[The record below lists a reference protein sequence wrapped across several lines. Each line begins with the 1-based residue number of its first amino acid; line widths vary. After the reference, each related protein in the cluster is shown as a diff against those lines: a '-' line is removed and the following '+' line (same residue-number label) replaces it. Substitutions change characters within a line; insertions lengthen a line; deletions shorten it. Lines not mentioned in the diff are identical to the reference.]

1 MEALTAVGM
10 GNQGDT
16 PFSRLSG
23 GEQQRVLLARAL
35 VRKPELLLLDEPS
48 SGLDFTGR
56 VNFFKLLQQIQQECR
71 LTVLLVS
78 HDLPAV
84 ARFAP
89 TLIAINRIKHLHGAR
104 RCCRSSA
111 DLPPPVAIGR
121 TGPWL
126 NCSLTCLCNGL
137 YWPACWSAPSALPY
151 LCSAKTLLLRDRY
164 LHAALGG
171 IAWEW

>member
-89 TLIAINRIKHLHGAR
+89 TLIAINRIKHLHGSAR
-104 RCCRSSA
+104 EVLQDHRLA
-111 DLPPPVAIGR
+111 DLYRRRFSSPNREEP
-121 TGPWL
+121 
-126 NCSLTCLCNGL
+126 
-137 YWPACWSAPSALPY
+137 
-151 LCSAKTLLLRDRY
+151 
-164 LHAALGG
+164 ALG
-171 IAWEW
+171 